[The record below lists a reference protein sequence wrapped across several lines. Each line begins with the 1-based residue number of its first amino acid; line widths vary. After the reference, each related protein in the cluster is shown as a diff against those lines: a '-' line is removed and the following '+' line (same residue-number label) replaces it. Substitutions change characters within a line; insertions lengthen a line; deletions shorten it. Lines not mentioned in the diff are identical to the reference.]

1 MKEIFR
7 LKLHGMSQD
16 AIATQLNN
24 EGVLAPME
32 YKQSTGSGYQTG
44 FLQNEKSVWSSV
56 TV

>member
-1 MKEIFR
+1 
-7 LKLHGMSQD
+7 MSQD

-44 FLQNEKSVWSSV
+44 FYRMKIGMEFSHGPQDS
-56 TV
+56 